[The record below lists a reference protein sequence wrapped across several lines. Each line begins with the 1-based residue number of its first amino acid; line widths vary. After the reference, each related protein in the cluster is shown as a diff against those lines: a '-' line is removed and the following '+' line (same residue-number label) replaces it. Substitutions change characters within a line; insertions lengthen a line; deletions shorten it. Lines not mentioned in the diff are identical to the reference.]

1 MVLHERLVSF
11 LLRVGLAVAFLYA
24 ATASFLDPSSWVGFI
39 PSLVREFIPGQVFLV
54 AFSLFEIALALWLL
68 TGRHV
73 LSAAWASIVT
83 LLLII
88 VGNLPLLDVVFRD
101 LAILAAA
108 GALLA
113 FHWKNKEL

>member
-11 LLRVGLAVAFLYA
+11 LLRIGLAVAFLYA
-24 ATASFLDPSSWVGFI
+24 AIASFLDPFSWVGFI
-39 PSLVREFIPGQVFLV
+39 PVLVREFIPENFFLV
-54 AFSLFEIALALWLL
+54 AFSSFEILLAVWLL
-68 TGRHV
+68 SGKNV
-73 LSAAWASIVT
+73 VGAAWAAIAT

-88 VGNLPLLDVVFRD
+88 LGNLVLLDVVFRD

-113 FHWKNKEL
+113 VHWKNKEL